1 VILQTISQLKLEFIC
16 GDCMKGEAFLLA
28 AVIISVALVVMFQPM
43 RSEYLVKQKQL
54 LQKEF
59 FLDIF
64 ENIFNEIKN
73 SIYFSYDNFD
83 SMILNSYDFLNFSQ
97 KIANQKSMNFESLVL
112 ILKADGTNKI
122 NVTAINFLSDNLQLN
137 LTFNNTQN
145 SIVILPLYSINSTSF
160 TYTPGNTYTLTI
172 KYENIARSI
181 DIETLANKQ
190 IYLAYVDVSLNWLEE
205 SRRNIEYFFMS

>member
-1 VILQTISQLKLEFIC
+1 
-16 GDCMKGEAFLLA
+16 MKGEAFLLA
-28 AVIISVALVVMFQPM
+28 AVIISVALVAMFQPM
-43 RSEYLVKQKQL
+43 RSEYLVKQKQM

-73 SIYFSYDNFD
+73 SIYFSYDNFG
-83 SMILNSYDFLNFSQ
+83 SMILDSYDFLNFSQ
-97 KIANQKSMNFESLVL
+97 KIANQKSMNFESLIL

-145 SIVILPLYSINSTSF
+145 SIVILSLYSINSTNF

-172 KYENIARSI
+172 QYENIARSI

-190 IYLAYVDVSLNWLEE
+190 VYLAYVDVSLNWLEE
-205 SRRNIEYFFMS
+205 SRRSIEYFFMS

>member
-1 VILQTISQLKLEFIC
+1 
-16 GDCMKGEAFLLA
+16 MKGEAFLLA
-28 AVIISVALVVMFQPM
+28 AVIISVALVAMFQPM

-112 ILKADGTNKI
+112 ILKADGTSKI

-172 KYENIARSI
+172 QYENIQRSVG
-181 DIETLANKQ
+181 IETLANKQ
-190 IYLAYVDVSLNWLEE
+190 IYLAYADVSLNWLEE
-205 SRRNIEYFFMS
+205 SRRNIGYFFMS

>member
-1 VILQTISQLKLEFIC
+1 
-16 GDCMKGEAFLLA
+16 MKGEAFLLA
-28 AVIISVALVVMFQPM
+28 AIIISVALVAMFQPM

-83 SMILNSYDFLNFSQ
+83 SMILDSYDFLNFSQ
-97 KIANQKSMNFESLVL
+97 KIVNQKSMNFESLVL
-112 ILKADGTNKI
+112 IFKADGTNKI

-145 SIVILPLYSINSTSF
+145 SIVILPIYSINSTSF
-160 TYTPGNTYTLTI
+160 TYTSGNTYALTI
-172 KYENIARSI
+172 QYENIERSI
-181 DIETLANKQ
+181 DIETKANKQ
-190 IYLAYVDVSLNWLEE
+190 IYLAYIDIGLNWLEE

>member
-1 VILQTISQLKLEFIC
+1 
-16 GDCMKGEAFLLA
+16 
-28 AVIISVALVVMFQPM
+28 MFQPM

-172 KYENIARSI
+172 QYENIERSI
-181 DIETLANKQ
+181 DIGTKANKQ

-205 SRRNIEYFFMS
+205 SRRNVEYFFMS

>member
-1 VILQTISQLKLEFIC
+1 
-16 GDCMKGEAFLLA
+16 MKGEAFLLA
-28 AVIISVALVVMFQPM
+28 AVIISVALVAMFQPM

-64 ENIFNEIKN
+64 ENIFSEIKN

-83 SMILNSYDFLNFSQ
+83 SMILNSYNFLNFSQ
-97 KIANQKSMNFESLVL
+97 KIANQKSMNLESLVL
-112 ILKADGTNKI
+112 ILKADGTSKI
-122 NVTAINFLSDNLQLN
+122 NVTAINFLYNNLQLN

-172 KYENIARSI
+172 QYENIQRSV
-181 DIETLANKQ
+181 DIGTEANKQ
-190 IYLAYVDVSLNWLEE
+190 IYLAYVDVSLNWLDE
-205 SRRNIEYFFMS
+205 SRRNIDYFFMS

>member
-1 VILQTISQLKLEFIC
+1 
-16 GDCMKGEAFLLA
+16 MKGEAFLLA
-28 AVIISVALVVMFQPM
+28 AVIISVALVAFFQPM
-43 RSEYLVKQKQL
+43 RNEYLVKQKQL

-97 KIANQKSMNFESLVL
+97 KIANQKSINFESLLL
-112 ILKADGTNKI
+112 ILRADGANKI
-122 NVTAINFLSDNLQLN
+122 NVTTINFLSDNLQLN
-137 LTFNNTQN
+137 LTFNSTQT
-145 SIVILPLYSINSTSF
+145 SLIILPLYSINSTSF
-160 TYTPGNTYTLTI
+160 TYTPESTYTFTI
-172 KYENIARSI
+172 QYENIERSI
-181 DIETLANKQ
+181 DIETKANKQ

-205 SRRNIEYFFMS
+205 SRRSIDYFFMS

>member
-1 VILQTISQLKLEFIC
+1 
-16 GDCMKGEAFLLA
+16 MKGEAFLLA
-28 AVIISVALVVMFQPM
+28 AVIISVALVAMFQPM
-43 RSEYLVKQKQL
+43 RNEYLVKQKQL

-83 SMILNSYDFLNFSQ
+83 SMILDSYDFLNFSQ
-97 KIANQKSMNFESLVL
+97 KIVKQKSMNFESLVL
-112 ILKADGTNKI
+112 ILKADGTSKI

-172 KYENIARSI
+172 QYENIARSI
-181 DIETLANKQ
+181 DIETLVNKQ
-190 IYLAYVDVSLNWLEE
+190 IYLAYVDVNLNWLEE

>member
-1 VILQTISQLKLEFIC
+1 V
-16 GDCMKGEAFLLA
+16 KGEAFLLA
-28 AVIISVALVVMFQPM
+28 AAIISVALVAMFQPM

-97 KIANQKSMNFESLVL
+97 KIANQKAMNFKSLIIVAQANETGYL
-112 ILKADGTNKI
+112 NL
-122 NVTAINFLSDNLQLN
+122 TAINFLSESLLIN
-137 LTFNNTQN
+137 LTFNNTKNTALFLGQ
-145 SIVILPLYSINSTSF
+145 YSINSTNF
-160 TYTPGNTYTLTI
+160 TYSPGNSYNLTI
-172 KYENIARSI
+172 QYENIERSI
-181 DIETLANKQ
+181 EIETFANKKAF
-190 IYLAYVDVSLNWLEE
+190 LAYVDVSLSWLEGR
-205 SRRNIEYFFMS
+205 SRKINYFFMS

>member
-1 VILQTISQLKLEFIC
+1 
-16 GDCMKGEAFLLA
+16 MKGEAFLLA
-28 AVIISVALVVMFQPM
+28 AVIISVALVAMFQPM

-64 ENIFNEIKN
+64 ESIFNEIKN

-112 ILKADGTNKI
+112 ILKADGTSKI

-137 LTFNNTQN
+137 LIFNNTQN
-145 SIVILPLYSINSTSF
+145 SIVILPLYSINSTNF

-172 KYENIARSI
+172 QYENIARSI

>member
-1 VILQTISQLKLEFIC
+1 
-16 GDCMKGEAFLLA
+16 MKGEAFLLA
-28 AVIISVALVVMFQPM
+28 AVIISVALVVMSQPM

-83 SMILNSYDFLNFSQ
+83 SMILNSYDSLNFSQ

-112 ILKADGTNKI
+112 ILKSDGTSKI

-137 LTFNNTQN
+137 LTFNNTRN

-172 KYENIARSI
+172 QYENIARSI

-205 SRRNIEYFFMS
+205 SRRNVEYFFMS

>member
-1 VILQTISQLKLEFIC
+1 
-16 GDCMKGEAFLLA
+16 MKGEAFLLA
-28 AVIISVALVVMFQPM
+28 AVIISVALVAMFQPM

-64 ENIFNEIKN
+64 ENILSEIKN

-83 SMILNSYDFLNFSQ
+83 SMILDSYDFLNFSQ
-97 KIANQKSMNFESLVL
+97 KIAKQKSMNFESLVL
-112 ILKADGTNKI
+112 ILKADGNNKI
-122 NVTAINFLSDNLQLN
+122 NITAINFLSDNLQLN

-145 SIVILPLYSINSTSF
+145 SIVILPLYSINSTNF

-172 KYENIARSI
+172 QYENIARSI
-181 DIETLANKQ
+181 NIETLANKQ
-190 IYLAYVDVSLNWLEE
+190 VYLAYVDVSLNWLEE

>member
-1 VILQTISQLKLEFIC
+1 
-16 GDCMKGEAFLLA
+16 MKGEAFLLA
-28 AVIISVALVVMFQPM
+28 AVIISVALVAMFQPM

-172 KYENIARSI
+172 QYENIARSI
-181 DIETLANKQ
+181 NIETIANKQ

>member
-1 VILQTISQLKLEFIC
+1 
-16 GDCMKGEAFLLA
+16 MKGEAFLLA
-28 AVIISVALVVMFQPM
+28 AVIISVALVAMFQPM
-43 RSEYLVKQKQL
+43 RNEYLVKQKQL

-83 SMILNSYDFLNFSQ
+83 SMILDSYDFLNFSQ
-97 KIANQKSMNFESLVL
+97 KIANQKSMNFESLIL

-137 LTFNNTQN
+137 LTLNTTQN
-145 SIVILPLYSINSTSF
+145 SIVILPLYSVNSTNF
-160 TYTPGNTYTLTI
+160 TYTAGNTYTLTI
-172 KYENIARSI
+172 QYENIQRSV
-181 DIETLANKQ
+181 DIETKANKQ
-190 IYLAYVDVSLNWLEE
+190 IYLAYVDISLSWLEE
-205 SRRNIEYFFMS
+205 SRRNIGYFFMS

>member
-1 VILQTISQLKLEFIC
+1 
-16 GDCMKGEAFLLA
+16 MKGEAFLLA
-28 AVIISVALVVMFQPM
+28 ALIISVALVAMFQPM

-83 SMILNSYDFLNFSQ
+83 LMILNSYNFLNFSQ
-97 KIANQKSMNFESLVL
+97 KIANKKSMNFESLVL

-122 NVTAINFLSDNLQLN
+122 NVTAINFLSDNLLLN

-145 SIVILPLYSINSTSF
+145 SIVILPIYSINSTSF
-160 TYTPGNTYTLTI
+160 TYTPGNTYALTI
-172 KYENIARSI
+172 QYENIERSI
-181 DIETLANKQ
+181 DIETKANKQ

-205 SRRNIEYFFMS
+205 SRRNIDYFFMS

>member
-1 VILQTISQLKLEFIC
+1 
-16 GDCMKGEAFLLA
+16 MKGEAFLLA
-28 AVIISVALVVMFQPM
+28 AVIISVALVAMFQPM

-59 FLDIF
+59 FLNIF

-112 ILKADGTNKI
+112 ILKADGANKI

-137 LTFNNTQN
+137 LTFNNTQP
-145 SIVILPLYSINSTSF
+145 SIVILPIYSINSTSF

-172 KYENIARSI
+172 QYENIQRSV
-181 DIETLANKQ
+181 DIETKANKQ
-190 IYLAYVDVSLNWLEE
+190 IYLAYVDVSLSWLEE

>member
-1 VILQTISQLKLEFIC
+1 
-16 GDCMKGEAFLLA
+16 MKGEAFLLA
-28 AVIISVALVVMFQPM
+28 ALIISVALVAMFQPM
-43 RSEYLVKQKQL
+43 RSEYLIKQKQL

-112 ILKADGTNKI
+112 ILKADGNNKI
-122 NVTAINFLSDNLQLN
+122 NITAINFLSDNLQLN
-137 LTFNNTQN
+137 LTFDNTQN
-145 SIVILPLYSINSTSF
+145 SIVILPLYSINSTNF

-172 KYENIARSI
+172 QYENIARSI
-181 DIETLANKQ
+181 DIGTKANKQ

>member
-1 VILQTISQLKLEFIC
+1 
-16 GDCMKGEAFLLA
+16 MKGEAFLLA
-28 AVIISVALVVMFQPM
+28 ALIISVASVAMFQPM

-73 SIYFSYDNFD
+73 SIYFSYDNFE

-97 KIANQKSMNFESLVL
+97 KMANQKSMNFKSLVL

-122 NVTAINFLSDNLQLN
+122 NITAINFLSDNLQLN

-145 SIVILPLYSINSTSF
+145 SIIILPLYSINSTSF

-172 KYENIARSI
+172 QYENIQRSV
-181 DIETLANKQ
+181 DIETKANRQ

-205 SRRNIEYFFMS
+205 SRRNIDYFFMS

>member
-1 VILQTISQLKLEFIC
+1 
-16 GDCMKGEAFLLA
+16 MKGEAFLLA
-28 AVIISVALVVMFQPM
+28 AVIISVALVAMFQPM

-97 KIANQKSMNFESLVL
+97 KIANQKSMNFESLIL
-112 ILKADGTNKI
+112 ILKADGTSKI

-137 LTFNNTQN
+137 LIFNNTQN
-145 SIVILPLYSINSTSF
+145 SIVILPLYSINSTNF

-172 KYENIARSI
+172 QYENIARSI

>member
-1 VILQTISQLKLEFIC
+1 
-16 GDCMKGEAFLLA
+16 MKGEAFLLA
-28 AVIISVALVVMFQPM
+28 AVIISVALVAMFQPM

-83 SMILNSYDFLNFSQ
+83 SIILNSYDFLNFSQ
-97 KIANQKSMNFESLVL
+97 KIANQKSMNFESLIL

-137 LTFNNTQN
+137 LTLNNTQN
-145 SIVILPLYSINSTSF
+145 SIVILPLYSVNSTSF

-172 KYENIARSI
+172 QYENIARSI
-181 DIETLANKQ
+181 DIETIANKQ
-190 IYLAYVDVSLNWLEE
+190 IYLAYADVSLNWLEE
-205 SRRNIEYFFMS
+205 SRRNIDYFFMS

>member
-1 VILQTISQLKLEFIC
+1 
-16 GDCMKGEAFLLA
+16 
-28 AVIISVALVVMFQPM
+28 
-43 RSEYLVKQKQL
+43 
-54 LQKEF
+54 
-59 FLDIF
+59 
-64 ENIFNEIKN
+64 
-73 SIYFSYDNFD
+73 
-83 SMILNSYDFLNFSQ
+83 MILNSYDFLNFSQ
-97 KIANQKSMNFESLVL
+97 KITNQKSMNFESLVL

-172 KYENIARSI
+172 QYENIQRSV
-181 DIETLANKQ
+181 DIETKANKQ

>member
-1 VILQTISQLKLEFIC
+1 
-16 GDCMKGEAFLLA
+16 MKGEAFLLA
-28 AVIISVALVVMFQPM
+28 AVIISVALVAMFQPI
-43 RSEYLVKQKQL
+43 RNEYLVKQKQL

-83 SMILNSYDFLNFSQ
+83 SMILNSYNFLNFSQ

-112 ILKADGTNKI
+112 ILKADGNNKI
-122 NVTAINFLSDNLQLN
+122 NITAINFLSDNLQLN

-160 TYTPGNTYTLTI
+160 TYTPENTYTLTI
-172 KYENIARSI
+172 QYENIARSI
-181 DIETLANKQ
+181 NIETLANKQ

>member
-1 VILQTISQLKLEFIC
+1 
-16 GDCMKGEAFLLA
+16 MKGEAFLLA
-28 AVIISVALVVMFQPM
+28 AVIISVALVAMFQPM

-97 KIANQKSMNFESLVL
+97 KIANQKSMNFESLIL
-112 ILKADGTNKI
+112 ILKTDGTSKI

-172 KYENIARSI
+172 QYENIARSI
-181 DIETLANKQ
+181 DIETKANKQ